1 MLDALTFP
9 RGAATAPPRIR
20 QWIRAN
26 FPQMDMRVGLTCDN
40 YEVLVSTAERTDML
54 VLGPTSIL
62 TRYENAGRIVML
74 PISYP
79 SPPSEPAVLYLRER
93 PRSVAVQRFIATFM
107 APASQD
113 VHEAT

>member
-54 VLGPTSIL
+54 VLGPTSI
-62 TRYENAGRIVML
+62 RYSA
-74 PISYP
+74 S
-79 SPPSEPAVLYLRER
+79 S
-93 PRSVAVQRFIATFM
+93 PRSWRPPVRTCTKLPDGLDSAGDDHGFRRSLAGVGAQ
-107 APASQD
+107 PA
-113 VHEAT
+113 A